1 MFCFTTIRINKKK
14 EKNKVKRSMALF
26 VEEALVLHHQMTHAY
41 KSLSYFT
48 VCEHNGKQYKV
59 GENFP
64 KGDNCNRCSCG
75 PNGLVNCTD
84 KYCKKEQC
92 MFCTYT

>member
-1 MFCFTTIRINKKK
+1 MKK
-14 EKNKVKRSMALF
+14 KNKVKRSMALF

>member
-1 MFCFTTIRINKKK
+1 MALLVALNLTSLSSNKK
-14 EKNKVKRSMALF
+14 RSQTS
-26 VEEALVLHHQMTHAY
+26 VI
-41 KSLSYFT
+41 FT
-48 VCEHNGKQYKV
+48 DCEHSGKQYKV

-92 MFCTYT
+92 MFRTKM